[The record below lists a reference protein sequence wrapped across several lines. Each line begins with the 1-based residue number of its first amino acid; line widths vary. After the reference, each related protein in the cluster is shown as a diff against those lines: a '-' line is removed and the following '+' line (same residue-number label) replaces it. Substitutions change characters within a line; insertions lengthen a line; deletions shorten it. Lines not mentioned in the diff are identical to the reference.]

1 MILQYYYNNII
12 IIIIHNIYIATV
24 IGSLKYSCF
33 ILMNESKITLKA
45 AILAGRKSCESCE
58 MFFATLKQ
66 KVAYIKCRK
75 EPFFKKLPCIK
86 CRQESFWIKNGV
98 LH

>member
-12 IIIIHNIYIATV
+12 IITIHIYIATV

-75 EPFFKKLPCIK
+75 EPFLKKLPCIK
-86 CRQESFWIKNGV
+86 CRQESF
-98 LH
+98 